1 MTDRN
6 KAGRERKEV
15 KIDKKSTGSEVYER
29 QKVALSFEK
38 RQNLRVSSAEAS
50 APILEGF
57 RPVPPPEQGR

>member
-1 MTDRN
+1 MTQA
-6 KAGRERKEV
+6 KWAETGSE
-15 KIDKKSTGSEVYER
+15 IDKKPIGSEVYER
-29 QKVALSFEK
+29 QKAALSFEK